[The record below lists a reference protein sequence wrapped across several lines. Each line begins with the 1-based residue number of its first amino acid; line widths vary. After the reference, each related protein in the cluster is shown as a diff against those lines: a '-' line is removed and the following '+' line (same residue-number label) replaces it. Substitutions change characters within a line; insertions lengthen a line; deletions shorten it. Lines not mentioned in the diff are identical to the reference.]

1 MSGATPCSVTQHILW
16 DNFKLEIKKTA
27 VKRSIQ
33 LSKIKETN
41 SNRSREEITDCR
53 LKLEGEPLNR
63 QALDKLSRLMKSLE
77 ALEKEKREGQRIRSK
92 QQEILKGERSTKYYL
107 KKEKERGE
115 DKQIKVLLNDSNEI
129 IEQKDKILNETE
141 KFYTALYYSNGNNK
155 EQMEDNLKHIKYKIN
170 KDEQKQ
176 LNEWISEPEIQNA
189 IKEMASEK
197 SPGDDG
203 LPKEFYQKFKDILIP
218 ELCEIYNNIILS
230 GKQPESPKNAIIKL
244 IFKKG
249 DHRKLKNWRPVS
261 LLNVDYKILSK
272 IMASRLR
279 HKLENII
286 HKEQKCGIPNRK
298 MIKIIRNLSSYR
310 DEAFSGYF
318 VQIDQEKGFDRL
330 NHDYVFKTMET
341 LGITENFLK
350 LTKTLYAENTSQVMI
365 NGCLTNKIN
374 IQRGVRQGCPLSMIL
389 YTIGTT
395 PLLEMIKDEKE
406 ITGHITKNIKPIK
419 LQSYADDMTV
429 KTNHPNELNALNKVL
444 KKHSEA
450 SEAKINE
457 DKTQIFVI
465 GRRNKHETDFQK
477 LVTNKIK
484 ILGNWFCSE
493 KSKETYENLK
503 KANLTIDS
511 FKEKTKHLSLIGKII
526 NINTYVYSQIWHAAW
541 LIDTNCKEF
550 NSFERK
556 IASYFQL
563 TKAMD
568 VYEHVSK
575 KKLEGGLNLI
585 NVKER
590 IIAIKTKLIIE
601 AIEQK
606 SETDNIIYQLS
617 TYAEKIYDKK
627 ITGPKKEIVGDKM
640 KQITDKI
647 IKYLKNLKN
656 FKKRHK
662 REMKSKDYQHI
673 MFPKLIKDSHNNHL
687 KAIEPKLISLNYLIV
702 HKLLPFKDEKCPLCK
717 INTETIDHL
726 LFECHK
732 TITIRQT
739 LATFLTAAG
748 TENQTKRNI
757 KEMNEINNVLEIQ
770 IISYFKYA
778 IWTYRNIARFTNI
791 NYEAIN
797 KKFHKD
803 INFYI
808 QHIYSA
814 N

>member
-1 MSGATPCSVTQHILW
+1 MCSTVRSHGHVCKSNRVAHFFAKYIDVHEHFQTKLNYTFHRKTYKARLDRIYTKANCMKNILDYQIKPNSFSDHETVILTLNANKIKRWGKGKWALNCTLLEDELFQQEVINHLHIYKANKTFINDKNEW

-41 SNRSREEITDCR
+41 SNRIREEITDCR
-53 LKLEGEPLNR
+53 LKLEEEPLNR
-63 QALDKLSRLMKSLE
+63 QALDKLSRVMKSLE

-92 QQEILKGERSTKYYL
+92 QQEILEGERSTKYYL
-107 KKEKERGE
+107 KREKERGE
-115 DKQIKVLLNDSNEI
+115 DKQITALLNENNEI

-141 KFYTALYYSNGNNK
+141 KFYTALYHSNGNNK

-170 KDEQKQ
+170 TDEQKQ
-176 LNEWISEPEIQNA
+176 LNEWISELEIQNA
-189 IKEMASEK
+189 IKEMANEK

-272 IMASRLR
+272 IMANRLR
-279 HKLENII
+279 HKLESII
-286 HKEQKCGIPNRK
+286 PKEQKCGIPNRK
-298 MIKIIRNLSSYR
+298 MIEIIRNLSSYR

-318 VQIDQEKGFDRL
+318 VQIDQEKAFDRL
-330 NHDYVFKTMET
+330 NHDYLFKTMET
-341 LGITENFLK
+341 LGITGNFLK
-350 LTKTLYAENTSQVMI
+350 LTKTLYSESTSQVMI

-429 KTNHPNELNALNKVL
+429 IINHPSELNALNKVL

-465 GRRNKHETDFQK
+465 GRRNKHETDEFKK
-477 LVTNKIK
+477 LVMNKVK

-503 KANLTIDS
+503 KANLTIDR

-568 VYEHVSK
+568 VYDHVSR

-606 SETDNIIYQLS
+606 PETDNIIYQLS
-617 TYAEKIYDKK
+617 TFAEKIYDKK
-627 ITGPKKEIVGDKM
+627 IIGPKK
-640 KQITDKI
+640 
-647 IKYLKNLKN
+647 
-656 FKKRHK
+656 R
-662 REMKSKDYQHI
+662 
-673 MFPKLIKDSHNNHL
+673 DSW
-687 KAIEPKLISLNYLIV
+687 IQDETNY
-702 HKLLPFKDEKCPLCK
+702 
-717 INTETIDHL
+717 
-726 LFECHK
+726 
-732 TITIRQT
+732 
-739 LATFLTAAG
+739 
-748 TENQTKRNI
+748 
-757 KEMNEINNVLEIQ
+757 
-770 IISYFKYA
+770 
-778 IWTYRNIARFTNI
+778 
-791 NYEAIN
+791 
-797 KKFHKD
+797 
-803 INFYI
+803 
-808 QHIYSA
+808 
-814 N
+814 